1 MARRKDPRPMV
12 NSVYDLMLWLFSIL
26 VDLFFREVHPRGSW
40 KIPRR
45 GPIIFVAA
53 PHANQFVDPLILM
66 RVIKTEAQRRISWLI
81 AEKSMKRKFIGA
93 AASMLGPVS
102 VGRAL
107 DSTKA
112 GTGKI
117 YLPDPRGD
125 PLLIRGHG
133 TQFDKEAELGGLLVL
148 PTVNGLA
155 ANAEIAKIHGPEEI
169 RLKKEFK
176 GDVAMGQLTGRSDLS
191 EDTPLTDDNAHKEQ
205 DDYKGTSYKT
215 APKVDQTEVYNAV
228 FDRLNAGGCIGIFP
242 EGGSHDRTELLP
254 LKPGVAIMAL
264 GSLAANPN
272 SDLKIVPCG
281 MNYFHA
287 HKFRSRAV
295 VEFGAPVEVPK
306 KLVEL
311 YQSGERREAIRQLLE
326 TVHQSL
332 VAVTVT
338 SPDYDTLMLIQA
350 ARRLYNPTGKKL
362 PLPMIVELNR
372 RLVKGYSY
380 YKDDPRIVNLQK
392 SVNDYNKQ
400 LWLLGV
406 RDHQVEYATFS
417 IPKVIFTLI
426 YRLGK
431 LSIMAIGTLPG
442 LVLFAPVFIASKII
456 SVKKSREALAAS
468 TVKLEGRDV
477 VATWKLLVALAFAPL
492 LYIYYTVLLT
502 YWTYRNRVQG
512 YMPDWVPLFLVVV
525 FGFVF
530 FPAITF
536 AALRFGETGMDILK
550 SLRPLVLSL
559 NPTSANTLFKLRE
572 KRKQLSA
579 QVTEVINT
587 LGPEMFPDFDATR
600 IIADPFRTDG
610 EPRTPRTPRTPSRI
624 FPPSSTATAATAADA
639 ASIGGG
645 SDSTSGHLPRNESFS
660 NLSNIGL
667 FASRPQTPRS
677 HSRSRSGSQ
686 GGDGGGGGGFGGMK
700 GFSMLSSKESL
711 DEVSQKIRG
720 AMRERGKR
728 RRSGHGS
735 GNGGGGAGFEM
746 MTPDTGGGSGSM
758 TPGSEVEARKDV

>member
-1 MARRKDPRPMV
+1 
-12 NSVYDLMLWLFSIL
+12 
-26 VDLFFREVHPRGSW
+26 
-40 KIPRR
+40 
-45 GPIIFVAA
+45 
-53 PHANQFVDPLILM
+53 
-66 RVIKTEAQRRISWLI
+66 
-81 AEKSMKRKFIGA
+81 
-93 AASMLGPVS
+93 
-102 VGRAL
+102 
-107 DSTKA
+107 
-112 GTGKI
+112 
-117 YLPDPRGD
+117 
-125 PLLIRGHG
+125 
-133 TQFDKEAELGGLLVL
+133 
-148 PTVNGLA
+148 
-155 ANAEIAKIHGPEEI
+155 
-169 RLKKEFK
+169 
-176 GDVAMGQLTGRSDLS
+176 
-191 EDTPLTDDNAHKEQ
+191 
-205 DDYKGTSYKT
+205 
-215 APKVDQTEVYNAV
+215 
-228 FDRLNAGGCIGIFP
+228 
-242 EGGSHDRTELLP
+242 
-254 LKPGVAIMAL
+254 
-264 GSLAANPN
+264 
-272 SDLKIVPCG
+272 
-281 MNYFHA
+281 
-287 HKFRSRAV
+287 
-295 VEFGAPVEVPK
+295 
-306 KLVEL
+306 
-311 YQSGERREAIRQLLE
+311 
-326 TVHQSL
+326 
-332 VAVTVT
+332 
-338 SPDYDTLMLIQA
+338 
-350 ARRLYNPTGKKL
+350 
-362 PLPMIVELNR
+362 MIVELNR

-380 YKDDPRIVNLQK
+380 YKDNPRIVNLQK

-610 EPRTPRTPRTPSRI
+610 EPRTPRTPRTPSRV

-686 GGDGGGGGGFGGMK
+686 GGGGGGGGGFGGMK

-728 RRSGHGS
+728 RRSGHESGS
-735 GNGGGGAGFEM
+735 GGGGGGAGFEM
-746 MTPDTGGGSGSM
+746 MMMPDDGAGSGSM